1 MIEYWVV
8 LKRHRGST
16 RPDVCL
22 FRDED
27 RNAALREM
35 RRYCRTN
42 GFTVQDKDGRFTIA
56 DIQLVEQ
63 EPIAGAPVISVKSYH
78 ELFED

>member
-1 MIEYWVV
+1 MVEYWVI

-27 RNAALREM
+27 RNVALREM
-35 RRYCRTN
+35 RRYCRAN

-78 ELFED
+78 ELFVD

>member
-1 MIEYWVV
+1 MVEYQVI
-8 LKRHRGST
+8 LKRHKGST

-27 RNAALREM
+27 RNVALREM

-56 DIQLVEQ
+56 DIQLIEQ

>member
-1 MIEYWVV
+1 MVEYAVI

-27 RNAALREM
+27 KNKALKEM
-35 RRYCRTN
+35 RRYCQKN
-42 GFTVQDKDGRFTIA
+42 GFSIHEKDGWFTIA
-56 DIQLVEQ
+56 DIVLEEK
-63 EPIAGAPVISVKSYH
+63 EPIVGAPVM
-78 ELFED
+78 FG